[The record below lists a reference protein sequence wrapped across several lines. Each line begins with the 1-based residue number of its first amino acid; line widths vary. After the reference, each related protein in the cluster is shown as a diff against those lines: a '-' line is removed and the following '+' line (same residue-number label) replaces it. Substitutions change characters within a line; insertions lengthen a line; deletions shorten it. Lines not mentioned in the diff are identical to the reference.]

1 MLRRKVPVRRGAE
14 ILARRGADVPAR
26 RGNAVGYRLAPTF
39 RDEAM
44 ENTTIAAVEE
54 PRVDLKPTVSRP
66 HPILKGILL
75 GFLALLTAIG
85 AIVVFSYIHFSRI
98 IDEQLKAGPFST
110 TASIYA
116 APRILSLGQQIS
128 IDEIIAS
135 LRRAGYE
142 PKEGTS
148 TGWFAVRPG
157 EVEIHPGPDS
167 YFSPDAAR
175 IQATAGKITAIR
187 TVKDGRAF
195 NQYQLEPPL
204 ITAVAEDNREKRRL
218 VKFDD
223 IPGGLVHALVSVE
236 DKRFFEHNGF
246 DPMRIV
252 KAAWVDFRSHRKEQG
267 ASTLSMQLARNFW
280 LEPDKSWKR
289 KFAEMCITM
298 RLEERLSKK
307 QIFEDYSNQV
317 YLGRVGTYS
326 INGFGE
332 GARAF
337 FGKDIKQLNVPEAAT
352 LAGMVQRPSYYNP
365 FRNPDRVV
373 ERRNVVLSLMKQ
385 NKYINQQ
392 EYEEAVRTPL
402 KLSTRDL
409 DVVDA
414 PYFIDLV
421 NDELQGETLDQQ
433 ANGGRVYT
441 TIDLDLQRAAA
452 DAVRMGMQYVD
463 EQLRKKA
470 KSGKPNSKKAEHAA
484 VPASG
489 AQVALVA
496 IDPHTGEIKALVGGR
511 NYTAS
516 QLNHALA
523 KRQPGSVFKPFVYA
537 AALNTAVEGGN
548 KLFTPASVVV
558 DEPTAFNFGNQVYQ
572 PGNFHNAFYG
582 AVTLRRALAH
592 SMNIATIKV
601 AQMVGFDGVVT
612 MARRAGLNED
622 IKATPAV
629 ALGAYE
635 ATPLEMAGAYT
646 VFANRGNY
654 VKPSLIS
661 TIRAHDATVIYTHRV
676 EQRPALDPRVA
687 YLMVDMLQEVMRSGT
702 AAGVRS
708 RGFKAPAAGKTGTS
722 HDGWF
727 AGFTSDLLCV
737 VWVGFDDNR
746 ELNLEGARSA
756 LPIWTEFMKRALQYY
771 FNARPFPRPEGIS
784 SVAICPESGML
795 RPNSVRRALR
805 KCSSGA
811 PSPAKA
817 VPCIPELLLISPDGD
832 RKTLS
837 ASRASLSSSSNFR

>member
-1 MLRRKVPVRRGAE
+1 MQNTTTSELQQNPTEAEPVLDRDRLLRYPILRRVLISFLIMFTVGA
-14 ILARRGADVPAR
+14 
-26 RGNAVGYRLAPTF
+26 
-39 RDEAM
+39 AM
-44 ENTTIAAVEE
+44 
-54 PRVDLKPTVSRP
+54 
-66 HPILKGILL
+66 
-75 GFLALLTAIG
+75 
-85 AIVVFSYIHFSRI
+85 VVYSYIHFSRI
-98 IDEQLKAGPFST
+98 IDRQLKEGPFST

-116 APRILSLGQQIS
+116 APRVLSLGQEIS
-128 IDEIIAS
+128 TGEIVAS

-142 PKEGTS
+142 PREGTS
-148 TGWFAVRPG
+148 TGWFTLGPG

-167 YFSPDAAR
+167 YFSPDAAK
-175 IQATAGKITAIR
+175 IQVAAGKIAAIR
-187 TVKDGRAF
+187 TLKDGRAF
-195 NQYQLEPPL
+195 HQYQLEPPL
-204 ITAVAEDNREKRRL
+204 ITALAENREKRHL
-218 VKFDD
+218 VKFDE
-223 IPGGLVHALVSVE
+223 IPAGLVHALVSVE

-246 DPMRIV
+246 DAMRIL

-267 ASTLSMQLARNFW
+267 ASTISMQLARNFW

-317 YLGRVGTYS
+317 YLGRLGTYS

-337 FGKDIKQLNVPEAAT
+337 FGKDIKQLNLAESAT

-385 NKYINQQ
+385 NKYIRQQ
-392 EYEEAVRTPL
+392 EYEDAIRSPL
-402 KLSTRDL
+402 KLSPRGL
-409 DVVDA
+409 DPVDA

-421 NDELQGETLDQQ
+421 NDELQGEALDQR

-452 DAVRMGMQYVD
+452 DAVRTGMQYVD
-463 EQLRKKA
+463 EQLRKRPKTVKRDSRKA
-470 KSGKPNSKKAEHAA
+470 APD
-484 VPASG
+484 PAPVSS

-496 IDPHTGEIKALVGGR
+496 IDPHTGELKALVGGR
-511 NYTAS
+511 NYAVS
-516 QLNHALA
+516 QLDHALA

-537 AALNTAVEGGN
+537 AALDTAVEGGTQI
-548 KLFTPASVVV
+548 LTPASIVV
-558 DEPTAFNFGNQVYQ
+558 DEPATFNFGNQVYQ
-572 PGNFHNAFYG
+572 PSNFHNAFYG

-601 AQMVGFDGVVT
+601 AQMVGFDAVVGI
-612 MARRAGLNED
+612 ARRAGLNDD
-622 IKATPAV
+622 IKPTPAV

-646 VFANRGNY
+646 VFANQGTY
-654 VKPSLIS
+654 VKPALIS
-661 TIRAHDATVIYTHRV
+661 SIRGHDAAVIYTHRV
-676 EQRPALDPRVA
+676 EQRPALDPRVT
-687 YLMVDMLQEVMRSGT
+687 YLMVDMLQEVLRSGT
-702 AAGVRS
+702 AAAVRT

-727 AGFTSDLLCV
+727 AGFTSDLLCI
-737 VWVGFDDNR
+737 VWVGFDDNH

-771 FNARPFPRPEGIS
+771 PNPRPFPRPDGIS
-784 SVAICPESGML
+784 SATICPESGML
-795 RPNSVRRALR
+795 ATEFCP
-805 KCSSGA
+805 
-811 PSPAKA
+811 
-817 VPCIPELLLISPDGD
+817 
-832 RKTLS
+832 
-837 ASRASLSSSSNFR
+837 SRATDFFIAGTEPAESCPIHTQNPFDLAGWGSENQQPQQTTTQQPNIH